1 MLKREPKRLIECI
14 GKLTNFNMEK
24 EIIEFEFEQTFE
36 EAIEEYQ
43 NYLKSYE

>member
-1 MLKREPKRLIECI
+1 
-14 GKLTNFNMEK
+14 MEK
-24 EIIEFEFEQTFE
+24 EMLWFEFEQTFE